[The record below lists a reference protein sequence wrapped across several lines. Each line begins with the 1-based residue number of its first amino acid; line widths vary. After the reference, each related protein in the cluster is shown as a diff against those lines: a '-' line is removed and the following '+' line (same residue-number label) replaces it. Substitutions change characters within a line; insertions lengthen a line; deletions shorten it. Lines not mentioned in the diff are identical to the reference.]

1 MSRVE
6 ARRPVAEVTDPV
18 DPLAALVERAR
29 AGDRAQLALLLRA
42 VTPAVLAVVRA
53 ILGARNPDVA
63 DVAQD
68 SLIAFEAALASFRKE
83 STVTHYARRVA
94 LRVALSA
101 QRRSLRRRSLDL
113 ANVDPEGAPSWSSP
127 DDPALRAQRVAA
139 FQQLLHELP
148 PAQAESLALR
158 AVLEYSL
165 PQIAA
170 ETGAPINTVRSR
182 VRLAIEALR
191 RRVGRDPALR
201 EILTEAP

>member
-1 MSRVE
+1 MTRVE
-6 ARRPVAEVTDPV
+6 ARRPAEEVTTV
-18 DPLAALVERAR
+18 DPLAALVDRAR
-29 AGDRAQLALLLRA
+29 GGDRAQLTLLLRGVA
-42 VTPAVLAVVRA
+42 PAVLAVVRA
-53 ILGARNPDVA
+53 VLGARNPDAA

-83 STVTHYARRVA
+83 SSVTHYARRVA

-113 ANVDPEGAPSWSSP
+113 ANMDPEGAPSWSSP
-127 DDPALRAQRVAA
+127 DDPVLRARRVAA
-139 FQQLLHELP
+139 FQQLLQELP
-148 PAQAESLALR
+148 PTQAESLALR

-182 VRLAIEALR
+182 LRLAIETLR